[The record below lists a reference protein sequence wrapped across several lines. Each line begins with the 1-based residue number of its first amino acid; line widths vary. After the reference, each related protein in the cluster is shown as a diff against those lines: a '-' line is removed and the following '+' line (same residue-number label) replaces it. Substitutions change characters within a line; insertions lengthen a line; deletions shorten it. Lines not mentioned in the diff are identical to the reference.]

1 MKFNFV
7 KATFSVLVCTT
18 MLASCVSSKKY
29 EDLKAS
35 NDALTAEQAAS
46 KQKVDELTSSLKE
59 REQKLAELERQMNEQ
74 EKALNNLKN
83 EINAS
88 LKDFNQG
95 DLSVDIR
102 DGKVY
107 VSMSD
112 KLLFATGSTKV
123 NTTGQ
128 QALNQLVDVLKKNN
142 EVGVMVEGHTDD
154 VEVLPGTKKIADNW
168 DLSVLR
174 ATEITRLLTQK
185 GLSPDRVTPAGRAY
199 YQPADTGRTAAAK
212 AKNRRTEIILTPDLT
227 EVYKVLGVDAQ
238 AKK

>member
-7 KATFSVLVCTT
+7 KASLSVLVCTT

-35 NDALTAEQAAS
+35 KEALEAEQTAS
-46 KQKVDELTSSLKE
+46 KQKVDELSASLKE
-59 REQKLAELERQMNEQ
+59 REQSLADMERRMNEQ
-74 EKALNNLKN
+74 QKALDNLKN
-83 EINAS
+83 DVNTA
-88 LKDFNQG
+88 LQGFNQG
-95 DLSVDIR
+95 DLSVDVR

-107 VSMSD
+107 VSLSD
-112 KLLFATGSTKV
+112 KLLFNTGSTKV
-123 NTTGQ
+123 NAGGQ
-128 QALNQLVDVLKKNN
+128 KALDQLVSVLQKNQ

-154 VEVLPGTKKIADNW
+154 VEVLPGTKTIADNW

-174 ATEITRLLTQK
+174 ATEVTRMLTKK

-212 AKNRRTEIILTPDLT
+212 AKNRRTEIVLIPDLT